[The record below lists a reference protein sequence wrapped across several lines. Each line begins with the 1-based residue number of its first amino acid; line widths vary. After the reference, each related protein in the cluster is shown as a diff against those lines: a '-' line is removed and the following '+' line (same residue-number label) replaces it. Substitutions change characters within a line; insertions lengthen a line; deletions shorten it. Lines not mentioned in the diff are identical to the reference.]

1 MKFRKKHWMV
11 YLAIV
16 LLILVAIAQD
26 VASGADV
33 RLRKYGVETTID
45 FELYEVDG
53 VDLRVDAVDA
63 GSDCTLRKDGGAD
76 TTCTND
82 FVDEGMSY
90 SLVLTATEMES
101 ERLILHIIDSATKVW
116 LDRVVIIETYG
127 NASAEHAFDLD
138 LAEQTVD
145 AVKISGDATTA
156 NNFETGTA
164 NWLDIYD
171 AATCSVTDLFSDAL
185 TSSTIG
191 DKVVADMDANSTQL
205 ALLVTEV
212 AEADANLATIVTNT
226 EAYDTD
232 AEYAE
237 AIWGAAVASYSDEA
251 DFGGELGGLDA
262 NITLIL
268 EDTGTTI
275 PAAISTL
282 SAGSLASNEAPT
294 TGTAATVGTQN
305 GAYSGYTLGADD
317 GSVWTITDDDSNPT
331 DVVLQYELGT
341 KVPVS
346 VEARMFW
353 NVAPAGTA
361 TLTPQ
366 AYNYNSEAYESIG
379 EPLEDE
385 SSDQTYE
392 WALSNEHYDPC
403 ETNLGEVK
411 IRFIASAQHSSD
423 VVSIDRIVVSA
434 VPAGALTASDIW
446 AYSYPHEYVGGSLGC
461 KLSHLVPLYG
471 KVATADSATSFT
483 LDNGQATN
491 DAYNGMLLMVN
502 DTDTGNHEVRIISD
516 WTSGKVV
523 TVSTAYSFT
532 PAAGDGWKLLAA
544 MTPTEAT
551 IWAAGARTLTELDE
565 DNTTIDLDGTTVLST
580 FDFADANWTAV
591 ATDANTA
598 AAGSDPNTFLDMD
611 ISDKTTKNTW
621 GWLLNKLKKWSR

>member
-1 MKFRKKHWMV
+1 MKKLIM
-11 YLAIV
+11 I
-16 LLILVAIAQD
+16 LLVMLVASVAHADYLGSWRIDDYLTVMANLHKFSTGGENAADGD
-26 VASGADV
+26 VDLWVYEDDGATQIVD
-33 RLRKYGVETTID
+33 LTMDAFDSITG
-45 FELYEVDG
+45 LYEQKFQLTAGSGFETGKQYTVLIRATVDS
-53 VDLRVDAVDA
+53 VAAHITHTFQINAPVDANTV
-63 GSDCTLRKDGGAD
+63 GGAAPMSQANIEAYSE
-76 TTCTND
+76 TGANAAL
-82 FVDEGMSY
+82 VDEGLDHLISVAVADEVADD
-90 SLVLTATEMES
+90 SIIAKLVS
-101 ERLILHIIDSATKVW
+101 K
-116 LDRVVIIETYG
+116 
-127 NASAEHAFDLD
+127 
-138 LAEQTVD
+138 
-145 AVKISGDATTA
+145 DATA
-156 NNFETGTA
+156 D
-164 NWLDIYD
+164 W
-171 AATCSVTDLFSDAL
+171 SDYTWTTESLEAL
-185 TSSTIG
+185 KDG
-191 DKVVADMDANSTQL
+191 VLAD
-205 ALLVTEV
+205 
-212 AEADANLATIVTNT
+212 
-226 EAYDTD
+226 
-232 AEYAE
+232 
-237 AIWGAAVASYSDEA
+237 
-251 DFGGELGGLDA
+251 
-262 NITLIL
+262 IL